1 MLYVSSQEPQIDAD
15 YLRNS
20 LKSGSPIFTREE
32 LPLLALSNCVD
43 ETHKLVYRRIET
55 ILFGVAEDVE
65 GNPVLF
71 TGAGEVTVMQL

>member
-43 ETHKLVYRRIET
+43 GNHRLVYRRVET

-71 TGAGEVTVMQL
+71 TGAGEVTVMQV